1 MYIFFVKPT
10 KFIAILTVAFVSIS
24 LTFNTLHAETI
35 SEKLQNDF
43 TYYKRISEK
52 KNLNA
57 NNRLYILNRLLTKY
71 KSENVDVSPLHNE
84 IRLQKRLRKKKHRSS
99 VNYRIQMHDTINVQV
114 RPAKEFSTTA
124 DVNEKGEIYID
135 LLGPVTIKDLTLKEA
150 EERITDKL
158 KRYISR
164 PDVRVTHI
172 PGAIHKENVHL
183 LGAVIN
189 PGKYPIKEN
198 AYLSHL
204 ITRSGG
210 TVRKAQLRG
219 IHIFRVDKKGLRKTI
234 QANFLNIAKGSEE
247 DILLQ
252 RDDIIWVPEKEKK
265 GHWFATRVLPWS
277 SIVMLGIII
286 ALIV

>member
-1 MYIFFVKPT
+1 MIHPAT
-10 KFIAILTVAFVSIS
+10 KIIQCIIISILSIVLAGLSVTLYAGNVS
-24 LTFNTLHAETI
+24 TQ
-35 SEKLQNDF
+35 LQNDF
-43 TYYKRISEK
+43 TYYQRISEK

-71 KSENVDVSPLHNE
+71 KSENVDLSHLHNE
-84 IRLQKRLRKKKHRSS
+84 IHLQKRLRKKKHRSP
-99 VNYRIQMHDTINVQV
+99 VNYRIQMHDTINVRV

-150 EERITDKL
+150 EERITDRL

-189 PGKYPIKEN
+189 PGKYPIKKN

-204 ITRSGG
+204 ITTSGG

-219 IHIFRVDKKGLRKTI
+219 IHIFRLDKKGLRKTI
-234 QANFLNIAKGSEE
+234 QINFLNIAKGTEE

-252 RDDIIWVPEKEKK
+252 RDDIIWVPEKEKS

-286 ALIV
+286 ALL